1 MLANQKYSSKTSL
14 SLMLMG
20 LLPFIFAIYYL
31 EKYDFEI
38 GLSVFIHYSAIILS
52 FIGAINWG
60 RNFHFKC
67 CPFGDCIWSNVCGLS
82 LSTSNL
88 SCWFFDSLDYRSF
101 SYV

>member
-38 GLSVFIHYSAIILS
+38 GLSVFIYSL
-52 FIGAINWG
+52 
-60 RNFHFKC
+60 
-67 CPFGDCIWSNVCGLS
+67 
-82 LSTSNL
+82 
-88 SCWFFDSLDYRSF
+88 
-101 SYV
+101 

>member
-38 GLSVFIHYSAIILS
+38 GLSVFVHYSAIILS

-60 RNFHFKC
+60 RNVEEKNQDV
-67 CPFGDCIWSNVCGLS
+67 PKKNQTEDAKNIKNTESVK
-82 LSTSNL
+82 
-88 SCWFFDSLDYRSF
+88 
-101 SYV
+101 